1 MSHQVLNLPTPSHS
15 VGCASSQ
22 HTTGVHVSERRQNLR
37 FDKVFTVYLTTQ
49 QGMTR
54 GIARNISTTGL
65 FVETRDALPLG
76 GQIKVTFTGDDG
88 TEMTALCEVRYQ
100 VALNYGASHQTDGE
114 EALTTAAVGT
124 RGAGLRIIAYETREN
139 HPMLLVDRER
149 VLH

>member
-1 MSHQVLNLPTPSHS
+1 
-15 VGCASSQ
+15 
-22 HTTGVHVSERRQNLR
+22 VSERRQSLR

-54 GIARNISTTGL
+54 GIARNISSSGL

-88 TEMTALCEVRYQ
+88 AEMTALCEVRYQ
-100 VALNYGASHQTDGE
+100 VALNYGNAQGADGE
-114 EALTTAAVGT
+114 ETVTTTAMGT

>member
-1 MSHQVLNLPTPSHS
+1 M
-15 VGCASSQ
+15 
-22 HTTGVHVSERRQNLR
+22 SERRQNLR

-54 GIARNISTTGL
+54 GIARNISSSGL

-100 VALNYGASHQTDGE
+100 VALNYSNSQAAGE
-114 EALTTAAVGT
+114 DKQVVATSGT

>member
-1 MSHQVLNLPTPSHS
+1 M
-15 VGCASSQ
+15 
-22 HTTGVHVSERRQNLR
+22 SERRQSLR

-54 GIARNISTTGL
+54 GIARNISSTGL

-100 VALNYGASHQTDGE
+100 VALNYGHAQGADGE
-114 EALTTAAVGT
+114 EAVATTVAAGT

>member
-1 MSHQVLNLPTPSHS
+1 MSQQVANLPTPSHS
-15 VGCASSQ
+15 VGFVTSH
-22 HTTGVHVSERRQNLR
+22 HTTEVHVSERRQSLR

-54 GIARNISTTGL
+54 GIARNISSSGL

-76 GQIKVTFTGDDG
+76 GQIKVTFTADDG

-100 VALNYGASHQTDGE
+100 VALNYSNSQVDGE
-114 EALTTAAVGT
+114 QMIATSGT

>member
-1 MSHQVLNLPTPSHS
+1 M
-15 VGCASSQ
+15 
-22 HTTGVHVSERRQNLR
+22 SERRQSLR

-54 GIARNISTTGL
+54 GIARNISSTGL

-100 VALNYGASHQTDGE
+100 VALNYGHAQDADGE
-114 EALTTAAVGT
+114 ETMTATAMGT

>member
-1 MSHQVLNLPTPSHS
+1 MS
-15 VGCASSQ
+15 
-22 HTTGVHVSERRQNLR
+22 SERRQSLR

-54 GIARNISTTGL
+54 GIARNISSSGL

-76 GQIKVTFTGDDG
+76 GQIKVTFSGDDG

-100 VALNYGASHQTDGE
+100 VALNYSSSQNGDERQQQVVAT
-114 EALTTAAVGT
+114 GT